1 MTCQAGGVTVEEFV
15 LAELPAPPARVLEVG
30 CGEGDLARA
39 LVAAGYDV
47 LAIDPE
53 APEGRLFQ
61 RTTIEKLDDPGPFTA
76 VVASRSLHHV
86 HQLEA
91 ALDKVVSLLAP
102 SGRIVIDDFA
112 WERLDETSAA
122 AVGIDHA
129 AWREEHSGLHTSAA
143 MLEALT
149 RRFPDGVVSWTPYMH
164 REAHGSVDE
173 RAERALIA
181 AGALAPIG
189 FRYVG
194 TP

>member
-1 MTCQAGGVTVEEFV
+1 VTVEEFV

-30 CGEGDLARA
+30 CGKGDLARS

-53 APEGRLFQ
+53 APDGPLFR
-61 RTTIEKLDDPGPFTA
+61 RTTIEKLDHPGPFMA
-76 VVASRSLHHV
+76 VVASRSLHHL
-86 HQLEA
+86 HELEA

-102 SGRIVIDDFA
+102 SGRILIDDFA
-112 WERLDETSAA
+112 WERLDEASAG
-122 AVGIDHA
+122 VLGIDHA
-129 AWREEHSGLHTSAA
+129 AWGEEHSGLHTSAA
-143 MLEALT
+143 MLDALT
-149 RRFPDGVVSWTPYMH
+149 RRFRDGVVTWTPYMH
-164 REAHGSVDE
+164 REAHASVDE
-173 RAERALIA
+173 RTERALIT

>member
-1 MTCQAGGVTVEEFV
+1 VTCQAGGVTVEEFV

-143 MLEALT
+143 MLDALT
-149 RRFPDGVVSWTPYMH
+149 RRFSDSVVCWTPYMH

-173 RAERALIA
+173 RTERALIA
-181 AGALAPIG
+181 TGALAPIG